1 MSTEPAPSIDRLAA
15 LLQRFRVKA
24 QLFHTGALC
33 GVSSFPAQ
41 EARGF
46 LHVLR
51 HGAMVITH
59 RRGAALPRR
68 IEVREPTLMVYPQA
82 LTHEFHN
89 APVKGSQFT
98 CASLDFEGGGT
109 HPLVRALPPL
119 VLLPLSRVP
128 GLDACLNLLF
138 AETDQ
143 VRCGH
148 RFLADRLFEVV
159 LMQLLR
165 WLLDHPE
172 EGGVKAGVSGG
183 VKTGVNNGVHSGL
196 IMGLAD
202 PALARSLTAMH
213 DQPGAPWS
221 LQAMAGQA
229 GMSRSAFAARFKD
242 VVGATPADYLADWRI
257 TIAKSLLTNG
267 RSVKHIADELGYAN
281 ASALSRV
288 FAQRVGQSPR
298 DWLAT
303 NVQT

>member
-1 MSTEPAPSIDRLAA
+1 MPTQSQPSVDRLAA
-15 LLQRFRVKA
+15 LFQRFRVQA
-24 QLFHTGALC
+24 ELFHTGALC
-33 GVSSFPAQ
+33 GVSSFPAKPG
-41 EARGF
+41 RGF

-51 HGAMVITH
+51 RGEMVLTH
-59 RRGAALPRR
+59 QRGAAVPRR
-68 IEVREPTLMVYPQA
+68 IQLNEPTLMFYPQSW
-82 LTHEFHN
+82 THEFHN
-89 APVKGSQFT
+89 APAKGCEFT
-98 CASLDFEGGGT
+98 CATLDFEGGST

-119 VLLPLSRVP
+119 VLVSLSRVP
-128 GLDACLNLLF
+128 GLDSCLNLLF
-138 AETDQ
+138 AETDN

-165 WLLDHPE
+165 WLLDHPVE
-172 EGGVKAGVSGG
+172 CGVQ
-183 VKTGVNNGVHSGL
+183 SGL

-221 LQAMAGQA
+221 LQAMAEQA
-229 GMSRSAFAARFKD
+229 GMSRSSFAARFKE
-242 VVGATPADYLADWRI
+242 VVGATPADYLADWRL
-257 TIAKSLLTNG
+257 TIAKSLLINR

-288 FAQRVGQSPR
+288 FAQRVGVSPR

-303 NVQT
+303 TVEK

>member
-1 MSTEPAPSIDRLAA
+1 MPTEPAPSIDRLDA

-41 EARGF
+41 EGRGF

-51 HGAMVITH
+51 HGEMVITH
-59 RRGAALPRR
+59 RRGAAIPRR
-68 IEVREPTLMVYPQA
+68 VELREPTLMFYPQS
-82 LTHEFHN
+82 LTHEFHTT
-89 APVKGSQFT
+89 PVTGSEFT
-98 CASLDFEGGGT
+98 CASLDFEGGSA

-138 AETDQ
+138 AEADQ
-143 VRCGH
+143 VRCGQ

-172 EGGVKAGVSGG
+172 EGGV
-183 VKTGVNNGVHSGL
+183 TSGL
-196 IMGLAD
+196 ILGLSD

-213 DQPGAPWS
+213 EAPGSAWP
-221 LQAMAGQA
+221 LEAMAEQA
-229 GMSRSAFAARFKD
+229 GMSRSAFAAKFKD
-242 VVGATPADYLADWRI
+242 VIGVTPADYLSDWRM
-257 TIAKSLLTNG
+257 TIAKQLLSEG
-267 RSVKHIADELGYAN
+267 QSVKHIADELGYAN

-288 FAQRVGQSPR
+288 FAQRVGMPPR
-298 DWLAT
+298 AWVAGGIPD
-303 NVQT
+303 